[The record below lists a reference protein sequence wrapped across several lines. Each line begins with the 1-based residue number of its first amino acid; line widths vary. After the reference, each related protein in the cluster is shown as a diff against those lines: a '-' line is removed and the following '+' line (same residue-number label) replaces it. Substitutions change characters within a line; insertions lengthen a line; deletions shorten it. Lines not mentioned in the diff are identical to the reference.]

1 MSADDI
7 TSDSTF
13 LLYQDDSSD
22 PSDTDDQVG
31 SEESG
36 AYLIYTNCS
45 SSVYL
50 DNIEGSGEPST
61 DRPVERLMWDTK

>member
-1 MSADDI
+1 MRADDI

-22 PSDTDDQVG
+22 PGDTDDQVG
-31 SEESG
+31 REESG
-36 AYLIYTNCS
+36 EYLTYPNCS

-50 DNIEGSGEPST
+50 DNIEGSGGPST
-61 DRPVERLMWDTK
+61 ERPVERLM